1 MAGISEELRQAVLQ
15 AAIQGKLTR
24 KLSADGN
31 VQDLLEKIKTEKE
44 HLIIEK
50 KIPKEKNSKPIN
62 EDEQLISIPEHWLY
76 VRVQD
81 IASYITDYVAN
92 GSFATLKKHT
102 NVYDTPNYAIFVRTV
117 DLSANFQNTLSYID
131 QESYNFLQKSALYG
145 GELILPNIGG
155 SIGKTFLM
163 PDLGCPMSLAPNSIM
178 VKFMLPIMNVY
189 FSYIIRSPYGQ
200 KFLIK
205 TKGGTATPKF
215 SKTELRNM
223 VVPLPPLDELER
235 IVTRVEEIMEKI
247 DELEK
252 IEKELTALRT
262 AFPGDMK
269 AALIQAAMQGKLTE
283 PLPEDGNAGDLLAKI
298 KEEKETLVKE
308 KKIKKEK
315 SLKPIIEDEIPFEIP
330 KNWKWCRWGTLSYS
344 IQYGVNSPALQT
356 GNAKMVRISDI
367 QNNTIVWESVPYCDI
382 KDSDIETYQL
392 SNKDILFARTGGTV
406 GKTVIVKNMP
416 MDIPYVYAGYLI
428 RTNYYENLLP
438 QYLKYFME
446 SELYW
451 NQLRNGTT
459 KNAQPN
465 CNGQTLSAMIIP
477 IPPLAEQQRIV
488 EKLDKLLP
496 LCESL
501 ENNL

>member
-15 AAIQGKLTR
+15 AAIQGKLTQQ
-24 KLSADGN
+24 LPEDGN
-31 VQDLLEKIKTEKE
+31 SETLLSQIKEEKE
-44 HLIIEK
+44 KLIKEK
-50 KIPKEKNSKPIN
+50 KFKREKAFAPIN
-62 EDEQLISIPEHWLY
+62 EAEIPFEIPDNWKWVRFGNLGNYKKGPFGSALTKSMFVPKGSNSIKVYEQKNAIQKDASLGSYYITREYFESKMMGFEVFPGDVIVSCAGTIGE
-76 VRVQD
+76 
-81 IASYITDYVAN
+81 SYILPAKIEQGIINQALMRMRIFEPMYLPYFLMYFDFV
-92 GSFATLKKHT
+92 LKKDAR
-102 NVYDTPNYAIFVRTV
+102 NSSKGSAIKNIPPFEILKNY
-117 DLSANFQNTLSYID
+117 
-131 QESYNFLQKSALYG
+131 
-145 GELILPNIGG
+145 LI
-155 SIGKTFLM
+155 
-163 PDLGCPMSLAPNSIM
+163 
-178 VKFMLPIMNVY
+178 PI
-189 FSYIIRSPYGQ
+189 
-200 KFLIK
+200 
-205 TKGGTATPKF
+205 
-215 SKTELRNM
+215 
-223 VVPLPPLDELER
+223 PPLSEQHR
-235 IVTRVEEIMEKI
+235 IVARVEELMSKI

-252 IEKELTALRT
+252 IEKELTALRI

-283 PLPEDGNAGDLLAKI
+283 QLPTDGNAGDLLAKI
-298 KEEKETLVKE
+298 KEEKEALVKE

-344 IQYGVNSPALQT
+344 IQYGFNSPALQT

-367 QNNTIVWESVPYCDI
+367 QNNNIVWESVPYCGI

-428 RTNYYENLLP
+428 RTNYHEDLLP

-451 NQLRNGTT
+451 SQLRNGTT

-477 IPPLAEQQRIV
+477 IPPLAEQHRIV

-501 ENNL
+501 ETNL